1 MAQWTGQPAYKQVAD
16 DVRAG
21 IKDGRYK
28 VGSQLPSISDLMHKY
43 EVSITVIRMALSEL
57 RSEGL
62 LDSHQGKGS
71 FVRAKPSG
79 KKPAS
84 PPPSPEFEAIMRHL
98 DQVHADVR
106 RLDDRLDEL
115 EKLVRATDSRAAKRG
130 RRPSP

>member
-16 DVRAG
+16 DLRAG
-21 IKDGRYK
+21 IKDGRLK
-28 VGSQLPSISDLMHKY
+28 VGSQLPSIADLMHKY

-79 KKPAS
+79 KQPTR
-84 PPPSPEFEAIMRHL
+84 PPSPEFEAIMRHL
-98 DQVHADVR
+98 DQVHDDVR
-106 RLDDRLDEL
+106 RLDDRLAQL
-115 EKLVRATDSRAAKRG
+115 EALVRGKDGRPAKRA
-130 RRPSP
+130 RRSST